1 MNELLFLP
9 IFFFLLLYKYK
20 KNTLAIPLIIY
31 YFIGSLL
38 AFAMTKHP
46 LFESSL
52 NAGIQ
57 NPSFGATIFLIVC
70 LYMLFYPVLKQSGNT
85 NLNLRINDRWFYRL
99 SAVFIFI
106 SIIYIVIIAP
116 HIFDALNSL
125 DFIAYKENV
134 MEEGLNLT
142 NSVTLGWMLTYQ
154 VAIRPILVFLFCL
167 SLATKKKKML
177 VLLLGIVAFLP
188 PILNSLASAH
198 RNIMVFSAIDCLL
211 CFLILKNHFTKK
223 TKRVF
228 YIVGTSFICLTIFI
242 VVYFALLRF
251 SYGGNDFFI
260 YTMERY
266 MGEPFV
272 NFNTMLWGEDNYL
285 WGNKSFTVIRKYLGM
300 SYIDPAEIQEYSYNM
315 QYVPYFFYSIVGN
328 FYMDFGPIGCI
339 LLCFL
344 ICCIFKQL
352 FRKEAL
358 KNNASFFLY
367 TYLYISV
374 MVKSYYYFIYQ
385 GYNFLS
391 LIFLIISAYLMHKLI
406 FVPNYFKTTKLQ
418 QAQ

>member
-1 MNELLFLP
+1 MNELLLLP
-9 IFFFLLLYKYK
+9 FFFFLLLYKYK
-20 KNTLAIPLIIY
+20 KNIIAMPLIVY

-38 AFAMTKHP
+38 AFIMTKHP

-57 NPSFGATIFLIVC
+57 NPSFGATVFLIVC
-70 LYMLFYPVLKQSGNT
+70 LYLLFYPILKQDGNV
-85 NLNLRINDRWFYRL
+85 NLNLRINDKWFYRL
-99 SAVFIFI
+99 SVVFIFI
-106 SIIYIVIIAP
+106 SITYIIIITP

-134 MEEGLNLT
+134 MEEGLQLT
-142 NSVTLGWMLTYQ
+142 NSTILGWMLTYQ

-167 SLATKKKKML
+167 SLAMKKKKML

-198 RNIMVFSAIDCLL
+198 RNVMVFSAIDCLL

-251 SYGGNDFFI
+251 SYGGNDFFM

-285 WGNKSFTVIRKYLGM
+285 WGNKNFSVIRKYLGM

-328 FYMDFGPIGCI
+328 FYMDFGPIGSI

-344 ICCIFKQL
+344 ICCVFKQL

-358 KNNASFFLY
+358 KNDTSFFLFA
-367 TYLYISV
+367 YLYISV

-391 LIFLIISAYLMHKLI
+391 LIFLIISAYFVHKLV
-406 FVPNYFKTTKLQ
+406 FVANYLKTTKIQ
-418 QAQ
+418 QVQ